1 MQAGE
6 VNNLSDAE
14 VRLFYKTISRRPHT
28 IEVNCNNVASVLL
41 EQYASPLSKEI
52 LDTSLSTSFTAEAAS
67 DYSGLTWEVFSI
79 FFKVNQENYFDG
91 YYEFAPRHVGHC
103 PVPKTFT
110 HCSQQWVNEELWV
123 TSEVTSG
130 V

>member
-67 DYSGLTWEVFSI
+67 DFSGLNTGGFLYI
-79 FFKVNQENYFDG
+79 FQ
-91 YYEFAPRHVGHC
+91 GH
-103 PVPKTFT
+103 PGKLF
-110 HCSQQWVNEELWV
+110 
-123 TSEVTSG
+123 
-130 V
+130 